1 MAINDFA
8 GPIIQAFMAGQQMKR
23 QREQDVLAQQER
35 ERMVK
40 EAERQV
46 KRQEQQDKI
55 EASVRR
61 MTMENMLRGEMASGT
76 RNIPIVDMPAP
87 GGVAAPQVSPVA
99 QQLMA
104 PSAVQ
109 ELPLQQVSGVQ
120 APMQLGQEFAIP
132 ETQRVQQNILSIPEI
147 GQFDLRQFPS
157 YEDTM
162 QRKMIERAMLGQADI
177 TLAGQKAA
185 VEAAAKLPAQKEL
198 EQVKGASRVEAAKVA
213 ADVRREVAEGRR
225 ALEDKRFEQLVK
237 NQNEMTSI
245 ARARLNQA
253 LAQASTTKADT
264 ISAKLQSEK
273 EILDSALEVA
283 REGNVSREELLSD
296 VPIQLRAK
304 TLAALQSE
312 KIPVLTKK
320 QIEGKAEFAAA
331 RNLLEEVIALN
342 NQINADGML
351 AGMPLSK
358 SSAMFEEVK
367 AKTEGLARDFL
378 QMRGVLSNAD
388 IERAFGVIVKP
399 TIFKESTTNPRR
411 IETLIKDIG
420 IKFKAAYGSL
430 PKEKQLQIMRD
441 TGLLKYLAKEVK

>member
-40 EAERQV
+40 EAERLA

-55 EASVRR
+55 DASMRR
-61 MTMENMLRGEMASGT
+61 FQMEDIIRGQMASGT

-99 QQLMA
+99 QQLMV

-132 ETQRVQQNILSIPEI
+132 ETQRVQQNILNIPEI
-147 GQFDLRQFPS
+147 GQFDLRQFPTF
-157 YEDTM
+157 EDAM
-162 QRKMIERAMLGQADI
+162 QRKMMERAMLGQADI

-213 ADVRREVAEGRR
+213 ADVRREVAEGRI

-304 TLAALQSE
+304 TLAALQAE
-312 KIPVLTKK
+312 KVPVLTKK

-420 IKFKAAYGSL
+420 TKFKAAYGSL

>member
-55 EASVRR
+55 DASMRR
-61 MTMENMLRGEMASGT
+61 FQMEDIIRGQMASGA

-132 ETQRVQQNILSIPEI
+132 ETQRVQQNILNIPEI

-177 TLAGQKAA
+177 ALAGQKAA

-198 EQVKGASRVEAAKVA
+198 ERARGASRVEAAKVS
-213 ADVRREVAEGRR
+213 ADVRREVAEGRI

-237 NQNEMTSI
+237 NQNEMTGI

-264 ISAKLQSEK
+264 VSAKLQSEK

-304 TLAALQSE
+304 TLAALQAE
-312 KIPVLTKK
+312 KVPVLTKK

-420 IKFKAAYGSL
+420 TKFKAAYGSL

>member
-23 QREQDVLAQQER
+23 QREQDILAQQER

-55 EASVRR
+55 DASMRR
-61 MTMENMLRGEMASGT
+61 FQMEDIIRGQMASGT

-109 ELPLQQVSGVQ
+109 ELPLQQVPGVQ

-132 ETQRVQQNILSIPEI
+132 ETQRVQQSILNIPDI

-198 EQVKGASRVEAAKVA
+198 EQVKGASRVEAAKVSA
-213 ADVRREVAEGRR
+213 GVRREVAEGRR

-264 ISAKLQSEK
+264 VSAKLQSEK

-312 KIPVLTKK
+312 KVPVLTKK

-420 IKFKAAYGSL
+420 TKFKAAYGSL

>member
-61 MTMENMLRGEMASGT
+61 MTMENMLRGEMAAGT

-109 ELPLQQVSGVQ
+109 ELPLQQVPGVQ

-132 ETQRVQQNILSIPEI
+132 ETQRVQQNILNIPEI

-264 ISAKLQSEK
+264 VSAKLQSEK

-304 TLAALQSE
+304 TLAALQAE
-312 KIPVLTKK
+312 KVPVLTKK

-420 IKFKAAYGSL
+420 TKFKAAYGSL

>member
-109 ELPLQQVSGVQ
+109 ELPLQQVPGVQ

-132 ETQRVQQNILSIPEI
+132 ETQRVQQNILNIPEI
-147 GQFDLRQFPS
+147 GQFDLRQMPTF
-157 YEDTM
+157 EDTM

-213 ADVRREVAEGRR
+213 AEGRREVAEGRR

-420 IKFKAAYGSL
+420 TKFKAAYGSL

>member
-1 MAINDFA
+1 
-8 GPIIQAFMAGQQMKR
+8 
-23 QREQDVLAQQER
+23 
-35 ERMVK
+35 
-40 EAERQV
+40 
-46 KRQEQQDKI
+46 
-55 EASVRR
+55 
-61 MTMENMLRGEMASGT
+61 
-76 RNIPIVDMPAP
+76 
-87 GGVAAPQVSPVA
+87 
-99 QQLMA
+99 
-104 PSAVQ
+104 
-109 ELPLQQVSGVQ
+109 
-120 APMQLGQEFAIP
+120 
-132 ETQRVQQNILSIPEI
+132 
-147 GQFDLRQFPS
+147 
-157 YEDTM
+157 
-162 QRKMIERAMLGQADI
+162 
-177 TLAGQKAA
+177 
-185 VEAAAKLPAQKEL
+185 
-198 EQVKGASRVEAAKVA
+198 
-213 ADVRREVAEGRR
+213 
-225 ALEDKRFEQLVK
+225 
-237 NQNEMTSI
+237 MTSI

-264 ISAKLQSEK
+264 VSAKLQAEK

-304 TLAALQSE
+304 TLAALQAE
-312 KIPVLTKK
+312 KVPVLTKK

-420 IKFKAAYGSL
+420 TKFKAAYGSL

>member
-55 EASVRR
+55 DASMRR
-61 MTMENMLRGEMASGT
+61 FQMEDIIRGQMASGT

-132 ETQRVQQNILSIPEI
+132 ETQRVQQNILNIPEI

-162 QRKMIERAMLGQADI
+162 QRKMIERSMLGQADI

-198 EQVKGASRVEAAKVA
+198 EQVRGASRVEAAKVA

-253 LAQASTTKADT
+253 RAQASTTKADT
-264 ISAKLQSEK
+264 VSAKLQSEK

-296 VPIQLRAK
+296 VPLQLRAK
-304 TLAALQSE
+304 TLAALQTE
-312 KIPVLTKK
+312 KVPVLTKK
-320 QIEGKAEFAAA
+320 QIEGKAEFASA

-420 IKFKAAYGSL
+420 TKFKAAYGSL

>member
-23 QREQDVLAQQER
+23 QREQDILAQQER

-55 EASVRR
+55 DASMRR
-61 MTMENMLRGEMASGT
+61 FQMEDIIRGQMAAGT

-132 ETQRVQQNILSIPEI
+132 ETQRVQQNILNIPEI

-420 IKFKAAYGSL
+420 TKFKAAYGSL

-441 TGLLKYLAKEVK
+441 TGLLKYLAKEIK

>member
-23 QREQDVLAQQER
+23 QREQDILAQQER

-55 EASVRR
+55 DASMRR
-61 MTMENMLRGEMASGT
+61 FQMEDIIRGQMAAGT
-76 RNIPIVDMPAP
+76 RDIPIVDMPAP

-132 ETQRVQQNILSIPEI
+132 ETQRVQQPILNIPEI
-147 GQFDLRQFPS
+147 GQFDLRQMPTF
-157 YEDTM
+157 EDTM
-162 QRKMIERAMLGQADI
+162 RRRTMERAMLGQADI

-420 IKFKAAYGSL
+420 TKFKAAYGSL

>member
-23 QREQDVLAQQER
+23 QREQDILAQQER
-35 ERMVK
+35 ERMIK

-46 KRQEQQDKI
+46 KRQEQQDKL
-55 EASVRR
+55 EASMRR
-61 MTMENMLRGEMASGT
+61 MTVENMLRGEMASGL

-109 ELPLQQVSGVQ
+109 ELPLQQVPGVQ

-132 ETQRVQQNILSIPEI
+132 ETQRVQQNILNIPEI
-147 GQFDLRQFPS
+147 GQFDLRQMPTF
-157 YEDTM
+157 EDTM
-162 QRKMIERAMLGQADI
+162 RRRTMERAMLGQADI

-304 TLAALQSE
+304 TLATLQAE
-312 KIPVLTKK
+312 KVPILTKK

-420 IKFKAAYGSL
+420 TKFKAAYGSL